1 MVLNQRPP
9 ERMVSSSSC
18 CAWSARWEVWITC
31 SMAWTPGVLC
41 ARRRGRMLSNLVKWL
56 PSQLLKSCTFHFLF
70 VAVFL
75 VNVNNCYFG
84 YSRVLTVH
92 DRACLSKTWENRV
105 KLDRFVWFT
114 YTNHT
119 MIKFMGFKVSRCNS
133 FISLMI
139 SGVNPN
145 DNVQMCIDLMYRIWI
160 HIWLYHKNVMHMR
173 YINGGIIQAVAHA
186 ADLIQNE

>member
-56 PSQLLKSCTFHFLF
+56 PSQLLKSCTFHCLF

-75 VNVNNCYFG
+75 VNVNTCYFG
-84 YSRVLTVH
+84 DSRVLTVH

-119 MIKFMGFKVSRCNS
+119 MINFMGFKVSRCNS

-145 DNVQMCIDLMYRIWI
+145 NNVQMCIGLMYRIWI